1 MVSATDELIP
11 FIDNGGRRS
20 YIGRRRY
27 SNLYPIP
34 DRRKA
39 NKDRRTNGDRRKTL
53 NTKRIKGWERRHYFK
68 D

>member
-1 MVSATDELIP
+1 MGATDELIP

-27 SNLYPIP
+27 SNLYNFPE
-34 DRRKA
+34 RRRR
-39 NKDRRTNGDRRKTL
+39 NKDRRIKEDRRQIL
-53 NTKRIKGWERRHYFK
+53 NTIRIKGRERRNYFK